1 MQEHEDGV
9 KIYTSAAAVLLIVL
23 SGLMASQ
30 EISEKTIL
38 IVGVVFGVLALC
50 VLTLILCCLYW
61 RRQLEKDRARGNS
74 KLGYSS
80 EFDKNVSAGATSQ
93 LDVF

>member
-1 MQEHEDGV
+1 
-9 KIYTSAAAVLLIVL
+9 
-23 SGLMASQ
+23 MASQ
-30 EISEKTIL
+30 ERSEKTIL

-61 RRQLEKDRARGNS
+61 RRQLQKDRARGNS

-80 EFDKNVSAGATSQ
+80 EFDKTSSAVATSQ
-93 LDVF
+93 IDV